1 MHVRFW
7 SFFEELLP
15 AVQCL
20 AVIRALKILRC
31 SASLY
36 RLWQIT
42 RNLSLIYGQT
52 TCTITVERRLAR
64 LVARTVMRH
73 GDAITTSRKSWSTFL
88 QPVSGFEIVEC
99 GAKLENGKK
108 IRTKRERES
117 LLRGRNFALTPYP
130 TPRCFFCTY
139 LLASSSQSELLE
151 QELTLL
157 HRPKRCISRS
167 FKIFPRCF

>member
-15 AVQCL
+15 AVQCV
-20 AVIRALKILRC
+20 AVIRVLKILRC

-73 GDAITTSRKSWSTFL
+73 GDAITTFRKSWSPFI
-88 QPVSGFEIVEC
+88 QPVPGFEIVEC

-108 IRTKRERES
+108 KRTKREREEGISPS
-117 LLRGRNFALTPYP
+117 LPTPLLAVFSAHISLRRPHNLNSWNRSLHFSIGRNDV
-130 TPRCFFCTY
+130 
-139 LLASSSQSELLE
+139 SQG
-151 QELTLL
+151 
-157 HRPKRCISRS
+157 H
-167 FKIFPRCF
+167 